1 MPVQLRGD
9 FDGLH
14 EEGAKQGLLSHD
26 FTESA
31 KGKQGKKYQEHDHEG
46 GNHLLRRAA
55 ANLCHRPP
63 QRLPMNES
71 DNGFFDHRENSDEDE
86 EGDRLMERLPDEW
99 PCPMS
104 VCFKGN
110 FDLNRWMVTSGWAV
124 AFRRY
129 SLDYVVDEDA
139 ARRNRINIWSGNFDM
154 PWDWR
159 SQRQTR

>member
-1 MPVQLRGD
+1 
-9 FDGLH
+9 
-14 EEGAKQGLLSHD
+14 
-26 FTESA
+26 
-31 KGKQGKKYQEHDHEG
+31 
-46 GNHLLRRAA
+46 
-55 ANLCHRPP
+55 
-63 QRLPMNES
+63 MNES

-129 SLDYVVDEDA
+129 SLRGRRGCCPTKQDQYLVWKLRHAVGLAVA
-139 ARRNRINIWSGNFDM
+139 ATNAM
-154 PWDWR
+154 VQR
-159 SQRQTR
+159 S